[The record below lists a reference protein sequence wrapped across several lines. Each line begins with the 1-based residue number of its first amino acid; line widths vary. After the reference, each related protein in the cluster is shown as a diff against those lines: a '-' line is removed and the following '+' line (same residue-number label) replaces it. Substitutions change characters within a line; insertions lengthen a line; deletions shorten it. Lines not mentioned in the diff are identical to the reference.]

1 MSLNFI
7 QMSEVGT
14 LISKYK
20 ENGCAIINVNFSQG
34 GNIYDVFDEIKR
46 TLPLEPP
53 LYSKCNFDALSDSIF
68 GGLDSLGESEICV
81 FLVGVNDALKNDRG
95 NYDTLLDILSDN
107 ESEFE
112 SEGKNILFF
121 IS

>member
-7 QMSEVGT
+7 QMSEVRV
-14 LISKYK
+14 LINRYE
-20 ENGCAIINVNFSQG
+20 ENGCVIINVNF
-34 GNIYDVFDEIKR
+34 NWARNVYDVFDGIKR
-46 TLPLEPP
+46 TLPLDPP

-81 FLVGVNDALKNDRG
+81 FLVGVKDALKNDRG
-95 NYDTLLDILSDN
+95 SYDTLLDIFSDN

-112 SEGKNILFF
+112 NEGKKILFF